1 MRLISLNIDNFRV
14 IKNLKLSF
22 PDKIIG
28 IIGPNGSGKSSII
41 EAIAWVLYGNQAARS
56 GKDEIKSSFVTDGSP
71 TRVELVFTI
80 NEEKYRVVR
89 TISGKSNKAD
99 VHLYRGNSSES
110 VGVSETKGYIGEL
123 LGLDW
128 KGFLS
133 SFLARQQEL
142 NALSDLQPSKRKDH
156 LAGMLG
162 IEKLDTAINLVKQD
176 VKLISKETEFIEQ
189 QLLNLPELEKNIE
202 LLTAKIAKINSSEF
216 VLKTTY
222 EKNKTDMVKQTN
234 SYKEIQ
240 EKKNNWIKLSSTND
254 SLIRTRNN
262 IIESLE
268 TNQKEHKYLTK
279 ISKEALELTQQT
291 TGFEKF
297 KLELEKLNEAK
308 TKTDIK
314 KQLKINVSNQIK
326 KINDLKI
333 KSGQIAKKESDKKQ
347 QLNSFPENLETLNKN
362 ITEKLEIARENY
374 SELKAK
380 HKSALT
386 EMEKLNK
393 QIVSI
398 KELGKDSV
406 CDRCLR
412 PLGNDIKQIREHLET
427 EKREL
432 SEKEKNQLGKLN
444 ENIEQGKVLKKESDD
459 LVNKIKLKT
468 EYEFDLKNIT
478 AEKKLILSNTE
489 ADNKKLYELEK
500 ELKQYHE
507 IDYDDK
513 LYKSLIEKVDKIQKI
528 KDKLNLIEG
537 QLKRIPGLE
546 SEIKK
551 QKLQE
556 NDISKEL
563 NIVELEIKKIDYEEK
578 ELQSIKAL
586 LETTQSKFDKSRSEY
601 ETAKNE
607 NKVFTKELEGKL
619 EQRNNLMRS
628 QEQLDEKRSTHFHL
642 EKLTSLFSEYRS
654 FLISNIRP
662 TLANLSGT
670 LISDMTNGKYNM
682 IELDDKYNLQILDYG
697 SYFGVERFS
706 GGEKDLA
713 NLCLRMAISLS
724 LTEAAGMSS
733 SFIILD
739 EVFGSQDGERRDLI
753 IKALSNLKNRF
764 PQIILVTHLEDIKD
778 KVEMLIQVEPT
789 SSGWSEIKVSGET
802 E

>member
-1 MRLISLNIDNFRV
+1 MRLISLNIENFRV

-41 EAIAWVLYGNQAARS
+41 ESIAWVLYGNQAARS
-56 GKDEIKSSFVTDGSP
+56 GKDEIKSSFVSDGSP

-99 VHLYRGNSSES
+99 VHLYRGDSSES

-202 LLTAKIAKINSSEF
+202 LLTAKIAEINSSESI
-216 VLKTTY
+216 LKSAY
-222 EKNKTDMVKQTN
+222 EKSKTDLSNLTN
-234 SYKEIQ
+234 AFKEIQ
-240 EKKNNWIKLSSTND
+240 EKKNNWVKLSSTID
-254 SLIRTRNN
+254 SLTRTRNN

-268 TNQKEHKYLTK
+268 TNQNEHKYLTK

-291 TGFEKF
+291 TDFGKF
-297 KLELEKLNEAK
+297 KQELEKLNEAK

-333 KSGQIAKKESDKKQ
+333 NSEQIAKKESYKKQ

-380 HKSALT
+380 HESVLT

-412 PLGNDIKQIREHLET
+412 PLGNDIVQIKEHLET

-432 SEKEKNQLGKLN
+432 SEKEKKQLGKLN
-444 ENIEQGKVLKKESDD
+444 KNIEQGKVLKKESED

-489 ADNKKLYELEK
+489 ADNKKLDELEK

-507 IDYDDK
+507 VDYDDK
-513 LYKSLIEKVDKIQKI
+513 LHKSLIEKVDKIQKI

-537 QLKRIPGLE
+537 QLKRLPDLE

-551 QKLQE
+551 QKLQKD
-556 NDISKEL
+556 NLTKEL
-563 NIVELEIKKIDYEEK
+563 NVIELEIKKIEYSEDKLLALKTAFEEA
-578 ELQSIKAL
+578 Q
-586 LETTQSKFDKSRSEY
+586 TKFDKAKSAY
-601 ETAKNE
+601 DTTKNE
-607 NKVFTKELEGKL
+607 VKVFGKELEGKL
-619 EQRNNLMRS
+619 EQRNNLKTV
-628 QEQLDEKRSTHFHL
+628 QDNLDKKRFSHYHL
-642 EKLTSLFSEYRS
+642 EKLTSLFNEYRS

-739 EVFGSQDGERRDLI
+739 EVFSSQDGERRDLI